1 MKKIAILT
9 FALFVSVNASSQT
22 KTNIASADSSSP
34 KKLDSLHFAVFYFY
48 RAFVPKMV
56 APIKKVPIYVD
67 DSLVYNLKANTL
79 VAVKIF
85 KEGKHNVCVDKDGET
100 TIVSKIKFGNEYFYK
115 CAIVPGLWGGK
126 PTIETVTV
134 KVGKEETGILKD
146 E

>member
-1 MKKIAILT
+1 MKKIAIVTLVL
-9 FALFVSVNASSQT
+9 FASVSAFSQT
-22 KTNIASADSSSP
+22 KTIASTDSGSL
-34 KKLDSLHFAVFYFY
+34 KKQDSLHFAVFYFY
-48 RAFVPKMV
+48 RAFIPKMV

-79 VAVKIF
+79 VAIKIF

-115 CAIVPGLWGGK
+115 CGIVPGLWGGK

-134 KVGKEETGILKD
+134 KVGKEETGLLKD